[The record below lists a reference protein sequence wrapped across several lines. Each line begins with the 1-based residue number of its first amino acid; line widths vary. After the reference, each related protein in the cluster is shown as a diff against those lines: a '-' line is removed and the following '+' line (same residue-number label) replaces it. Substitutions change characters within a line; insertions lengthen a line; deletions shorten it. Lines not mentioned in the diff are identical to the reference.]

1 MTDQENEWDVS
12 VEQARKVMAESERL
26 MALFASS
33 LSQRE
38 ELEKTSGIDGE
49 KLKRFFNG
57 LPDDIKKKVDE
68 DNSRFAQELAREQEA
83 AGRETTPKKTVGNKK
98 RNYA

>member
-1 MTDQENEWDVS
+1 MTDQESEWDVS
-12 VEQARKVMAESERL
+12 VEQARKVMAEPERL

-38 ELEKTSGIDGE
+38 ELEKTNKIDGE

-68 DNSRFAQELAREQEA
+68 DNGRFAQELAQEQEA
-83 AGRETTPKKTVGNKK
+83 AGREATPKKTGGHKK